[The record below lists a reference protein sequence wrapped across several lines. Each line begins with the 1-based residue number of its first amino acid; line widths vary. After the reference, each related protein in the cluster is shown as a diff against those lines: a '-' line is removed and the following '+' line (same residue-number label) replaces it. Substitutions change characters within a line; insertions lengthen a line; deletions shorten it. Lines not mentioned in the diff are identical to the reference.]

1 MFPNGATSTTQE
13 KFLRCGCIFGG
24 SGCSVQRPDADFSS
38 TLKPKPTESD
48 PFHFKIQQETIMN
61 MTKSFA
67 TAVAL
72 VALSTLSVSAMAA
85 SVRVKCETRSDRS
98 KASIDGSNL
107 ATGMYTAVLTSG
119 ANSATSPAAQTV
131 GDEVEFDFDSNPRDI
146 RKGATPIAKTF
157 IVNKSATGSI
167 IDANGNVVAT
177 ATAKCRAR

>member
-1 MFPNGATSTTQE
+1 
-13 KFLRCGCIFGG
+13 
-24 SGCSVQRPDADFSS
+24 
-38 TLKPKPTESD
+38 
-48 PFHFKIQQETIMN
+48 MN

-98 KASIDGSNL
+98 RASVDGSNL
-107 ATGMYTAVLTSG
+107 ASGMYTAVLTSG
-119 ANSATSPAAQTV
+119 ANTATSPAAHTI
-131 GDEVEFDFDSNPRDI
+131 GDQAEFDFDSNPKDI
-146 RKGATPIAKTF
+146 RQGATPIAKTF

-167 IDANGNVVAT
+167 VDANGNVVAT